1 MSGKMQCIQTVH
13 RQQVEVECEAEIRD
27 NHIHFHDHIQAN
39 LQQHI
44 GKCKRSAGTLMQR
57 K

>member
-1 MSGKMQCIQTVH
+1 MSGKIQCIQTMH